1 MRRLELPL
9 LLLAATWL
17 PACDGLGTAP
27 VAQSVA
33 RRAVDSMVEP
43 AWASAVEANPNAVA
57 DVAEAAVNAV
67 VHIQSERDVEEAP
80 QAQMMPYFFGMP
92 GMQGPQ
98 GMQGVPGHGGGHHYE
113 RGVGS
118 GVIVDAKGLILTN
131 NHVVEG
137 ADSLTV
143 TLADGRKLVAKVRAT
158 DPDTDVALVELQGE
172 VPKDLPSLSFGDS
185 DHLRLGQTVLAIGSP
200 FALQGS
206 VTMGIVSARSRH
218 VQDLASYS
226 DYLQTDA
233 AINPGNSGGAL
244 VSLDGKLVGI
254 NSAIASES
262 GGYDG
267 IGFAIPSNLAKDI
280 MERLL
285 RDGHVV
291 RGFLGVA
298 PADLDPAAADMLGLG
313 DRHGAIVSQVTPGT
327 PADKAG
333 LKPYDVIVAVDGA
346 PIDGAA
352 DLRNTISLKGAHV
365 AVALDV
371 LRDGQPQRLTATLEE
386 LKDKGKGGRADAP
399 DTEASLLRGVTV
411 AALNDAIR
419 QELGADAQT
428 TGVVVTAVTPGCDAA
443 MAGLQPG
450 DILLEVD
457 RKPVSSIDDLKR
469 ALKGK
474 ERGMLLVQRGGYRQ
488 ILFVD

>member
-9 LLLAATWL
+9 LLLAAAWL
-17 PACDGLGTAP
+17 PACDGLGHAP

-67 VHIQSERDVEEAP
+67 VHIQSERDVAESP
-80 QAQMMPYFFGMP
+80 QAQMLPYFFGMP

-98 GMQGVPGHGGGHHYE
+98 GMQGMPGRGGHHYE

-118 GVIVDAKGLILTN
+118 GVIIDSKGLILTN

-143 TLADGRKLVAKVRAT
+143 TLADGRKLAAKVRAT
-158 DPDTDVALVELQGE
+158 DPATDVAVVELQGD
-172 VPKDLPSLSFGDS
+172 VPKGLPALAFGDS

-280 MERLL
+280 MERLM
-285 RDGHVV
+285 RDGRVV

-327 PADKAG
+327 PADRAG
-333 LKPYDVIVAVDGA
+333 LKPYDVIVAVDGS

-365 AVALDV
+365 SVALDV
-371 LRDGQPQRLTATLEE
+371 LRDGQPQQVKATLDE
-386 LKDKGKGGRADAP
+386 LKDQGKGGRAEAP
-399 DTEASLLRGVTV
+399 DGDVSLLRGVTV
-411 AALNDAIR
+411 TTLNDAIR
-419 QELGADAQT
+419 QELGADPKT
-428 TGVVVTAVTPGCDAA
+428 GGVVVTAVTPGCDAA

-457 RKPVSSIDDLKR
+457 RKPVSSIDELKR

-474 ERGMLLVQRGGYRQ
+474 DRGMLLVQRGGTRQ
-488 ILFVD
+488 ILFID

>member
-9 LLLAATWL
+9 LLLAASWM
-17 PACDGLGTAP
+17 PACEGLGATP
-27 VAQSVA
+27 TSLAQG
-33 RRAVDSMVEP
+33 AVDQLVEP
-43 AWASAVEANPNAVA
+43 AWASAVAENPDRVA
-57 DVAEAAVNAV
+57 DIAEASVAAV

-80 QAQMMPYFFGMP
+80 QAQMMPYFFGFP
-92 GMQGPQ
+92 GMPAPQ
-98 GMQGVPGHGGGHHYE
+98 GMPAPGRGGHRYE

-118 GVIVDAKGLILTN
+118 GVIIDGTGLILTN
-131 NHVVEG
+131 HHVVAG

-143 TLADGRKLVAKVRAT
+143 TLSDGRKLAAKVRAT
-158 DPDTDVALVELQGE
+158 DQATDVAVVQLLGD
-172 VPKDLPSLSFGDS
+172 VPKDLPTLRFGDS
-185 DHLRLGQTVLAIGSP
+185 DHLRLGETVLAIGSP

-218 VQDLASYS
+218 VEDLASYS

-244 VSLDGKLVGI
+244 VNLAGELVGI

-280 MERLL
+280 LERLL

-291 RGFLGVA
+291 RGFLGVS
-298 PADLDPAAADMLGLG
+298 PADMDPAAAGMLGLG

-333 LKPYDVIVAVDGA
+333 LKPYDVIIAVDGS

-352 DLRNTISLKGAHV
+352 DLRNTISLKGANV
-365 AVALDV
+365 SVALDV
-371 LRDGQPQRLTATLEE
+371 LRDGRPTQLRATLEE
-386 LKDKGKGGRADAP
+386 LEDKGKAGRAEAP
-399 DTEASLLRGVTV
+399 DSEVSLLRGVTV
-411 AALNDAIR
+411 APLNDAIR
-419 QELGADAQT
+419 QQLGAEPGIS
-428 TGVVVTAVTPGCDAA
+428 GVVVTAVTPGCDAA
-443 MAGLQPG
+443 VAGMQPG
-450 DILLEVD
+450 DVILEVD
-457 RKPVSSIDDLKR
+457 RKPVDGIEPLKK
-469 ALKGK
+469 ALSGK
-474 ERGMLLVQRGGYRQ
+474 ERGMFLVQRGGYRQ